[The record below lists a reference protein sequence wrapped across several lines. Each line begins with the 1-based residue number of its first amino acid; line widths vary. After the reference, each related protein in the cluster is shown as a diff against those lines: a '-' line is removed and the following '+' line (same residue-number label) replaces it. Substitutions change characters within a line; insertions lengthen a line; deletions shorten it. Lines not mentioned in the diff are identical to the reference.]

1 MGSCMVYLCPPRL
14 IRSVPTACEYPSP
27 TSAARIVLGPSASRK
42 PAHTAAS
49 RLAFPPR
56 PLLEAQSCPP
66 DMVGS
71 SPADSGQL
79 CYWTRP
85 GDFAPVPHSPSP
97 LQLCLPARFV
107 SVVRTRSKHVT
118 LTSLTRVV
126 FQRRYQDHGSLPR
139 RRTAKTGFCEYFAY
153 LWEL

>member
-1 MGSCMVYLCPPRL
+1 MCSCMVHLCLPRL
-14 IRSVPTACEYPSP
+14 IRSAPTSCESPSP
-27 TSAARIVLGPSASRK
+27 TSAARIVLGPSASRN

-49 RLAFPPR
+49 QLTFPPQ
-56 PLLEAQSCPP
+56 PLLDAQSCPP
-66 DMVGS
+66 AMVGS
-71 SPADSGQL
+71 SPAGSRQL

-85 GDFAPVPHSPSP
+85 GDLAPVPHSPSP

-139 RRTAKTGFCEYFAY
+139 RRTAKTGFREYFAY
-153 LWEL
+153 FGEL